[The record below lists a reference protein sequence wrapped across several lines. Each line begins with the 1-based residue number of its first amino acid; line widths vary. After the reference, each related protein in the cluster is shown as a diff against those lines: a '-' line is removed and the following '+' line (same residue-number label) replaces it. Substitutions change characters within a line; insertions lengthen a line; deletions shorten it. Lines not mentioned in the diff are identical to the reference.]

1 MDIPAAR
8 RTTIS
13 ATGAPLERFAALTPL
28 PLMGTA
34 TGAGVGAADDGA
46 EVLSHVY
53 APLVQHASAM
63 YSI

>member
-46 EVLSHVY
+46 EVLSQV
-53 APLVQHASAM
+53 
-63 YSI
+63 

>member
-34 TGAGVGAADDGA
+34 TGAGVAQVFRPGP
-46 EVLSHVY
+46 E
-53 APLVQHASAM
+53 APLTKQL
-63 YSI
+63 

>member
-13 ATGAPLERFAALTPL
+13 ATGAPLERFAA
-28 PLMGTA
+28 LMGTA

>member
-13 ATGAPLERFAALTPL
+13 ATGAPLERVAALV
-28 PLMGTA
+28 
-34 TGAGVGAADDGA
+34 GVGADDGADDGA